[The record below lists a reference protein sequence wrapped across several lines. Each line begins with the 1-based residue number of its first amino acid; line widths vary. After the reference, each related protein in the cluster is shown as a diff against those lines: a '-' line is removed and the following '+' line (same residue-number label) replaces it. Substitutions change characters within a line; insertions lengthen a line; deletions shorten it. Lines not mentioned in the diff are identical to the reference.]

1 MMTSEFEARLQ
12 QARGAVTRLREAV
25 GRVIVGQAEVVD
37 EVMWAM
43 VGGGHVLL
51 EGAPGLGKTL
61 LVRTLAQCLDL
72 RFSRIQ
78 FTPDLMPSDVVGT
91 NVLVMDAAQR
101 AAGSMF
107 QVQKGPIFGQVVLAD
122 EINRATPKTQSAL
135 LEAMAEHAVTI
146 AGQRHVLDEPF
157 FVLATENPIE
167 MEGTYPLPEA
177 QLDRFLLKV
186 LVPNP
191 GEDELCEV
199 LGRTTGRAQEAP
211 PRVVDRDG
219 VIALR
224 ETCRDVAVAEPVLR
238 YAARL
243 VRATDPAASEAPELV
258 RRALRYG
265 AGVRGAQ
272 SLVLAAK
279 AVALC
284 EGHANVSFDDVKRV
298 AKPALRHRL
307 IRSFEG
313 EAEGTTTDSIVD
325 ALLGSVPARP
335 ASVEAERPR
344 GARGC
349 AGGSPSRRSSS
360 RASRPVTCTRRV
372 RPQRRRPCLRR
383 RSPCR
388 WRRSSAA
395 TQPTARAGRRSWRA

>member
-1 MMTSEFEARLQ
+1 VGENEETMTNDFEVRLQ
-12 QARGAVTRLREAV
+12 QAKGAIGILRDAI
-25 GRVIVGQAEVVD
+25 GKVIVGQGDVVD
-37 EVMWAM
+37 QVMWGLAA
-43 VGGGHVLL
+43 GGHVLL

-107 QVQKGPIFGQVVLAD
+107 QVQRGPIFGQIVLAD

-146 AGQRHVLDEPF
+146 AGQRLALEEPF

-186 LVPNP
+186 VVPNP
-191 GEDELCEV
+191 SEDDLCEV
-199 LGRTTGRAQEAP
+199 LVRTTGRAPEAP
-211 PRVVDRDG
+211 PRVIDRDA
-219 VIALR
+219 VMTLR
-224 ETCRDVAVAEPVLR
+224 TMCRDVAVAEPVLR

-243 VRATDPAASEAPELV
+243 VRASDPSTGEAPEAA

-284 EGHANVSFDDVKRV
+284 VGRANVSFEDVKRV

-313 EAEGTTTDSIVD
+313 EAEGTTTDAVID
-325 ALLGSVPARP
+325 ALLASVGTRP

-344 GARGC
+344 GA
-349 AGGSPSRRSSS
+349 A
-360 RASRPVTCTRRV
+360 
-372 RPQRRRPCLRR
+372 
-383 RSPCR
+383 
-388 WRRSSAA
+388 
-395 TQPTARAGRRSWRA
+395 

>member
-1 MMTSEFEARLQ
+1 MTNDFEARLQ
-12 QARGAVTRLREAV
+12 QAKAAIGMLRDAI
-25 GRVIVGQAEVVD
+25 GRVIVGQGEVVD
-37 EVMWAM
+37 QVMWGLTA
-43 VGGGHVLL
+43 GGHVLL

-61 LVRTLAQCLDL
+61 LVRTLSQCLDL

-107 QVQKGPIFGQVVLAD
+107 QVQRGPIFGQIVLAD

-146 AGQRHVLDEPF
+146 AGQRLVLEEPF

-186 LVPNP
+186 VVPNP
-191 GEDELCEV
+191 SEDELCEV
-199 LGRTTGRAQEAP
+199 LVRTTGRAPEAP
-211 PRVVDRDG
+211 PRVIDRDG
-219 VIALR
+219 VMTLR
-224 ETCRDVAVAEPVLR
+224 GMCRDVAVAEPVLR

-243 VRATDPAASEAPELV
+243 VRASDPTTAEAPDAAK
-258 RRALRYG
+258 RGLRYG

-284 EGHANVSFDDVKRV
+284 EGRANVSFEDVKRV

-313 EAEGTTTDSIVD
+313 EAEGTTTDAVID
-325 ALLGSVPARP
+325 ALLGKIGTRP

-344 GARGC
+344 GA
-349 AGGSPSRRSSS
+349 A
-360 RASRPVTCTRRV
+360 
-372 RPQRRRPCLRR
+372 
-383 RSPCR
+383 
-388 WRRSSAA
+388 
-395 TQPTARAGRRSWRA
+395 

>member
-1 MMTSEFEARLQ
+1 MTDMKFESELKVAARTI
-12 QARGAVTRLREAV
+12 GTLRDAIGKV
-25 GRVIVGQAEVVD
+25 VVGQAAVVD
-37 EVMWAM
+37 QVMWGLVA
-43 VGGGHVLL
+43 GGHVLL

-61 LVRTLAQCLDL
+61 LVRTISQCLDL
-72 RFSRIQ
+72 KFSRIQ

-91 NVLVMDAAQR
+91 NVLVMDASQR
-101 AAGSMF
+101 AAGSLF
-107 QVQKGPIFGQVVLAD
+107 QLQKGPIFGQIVLAD

-146 AGQRHVLDEPF
+146 AGTRHVLEEPF

-191 GEDELCEV
+191 SEDELCLV
-199 LGRTTGRAQEAP
+199 LSRTTGRGSEAA
-211 PRVVDRDG
+211 PRVLARDD
-219 VIALR
+219 VLSLR
-224 ETCRDVAVAEPVLR
+224 TMCRDVAVAEPVAR

-243 VRATDPAASEAPELV
+243 VRASDPAAKEAPDLAK
-258 RRALRYG
+258 RGLRYG

-284 EGHANVSFDDVKRV
+284 DGRANVSFADIAAV
-298 AKPALRHRL
+298 ARPALRHRM

-313 EAEGTTTDSIVD
+313 EADGVTTDAVVD
-325 ALLGSVPARP
+325 ALLAAVPTRP
-335 ASVEAERPR
+335 ANVDAER
-344 GARGC
+344 A
-349 AGGSPSRRSSS
+349 
-360 RASRPVTCTRRV
+360 
-372 RPQRRRPCLRR
+372 
-383 RSPCR
+383 
-388 WRRSSAA
+388 
-395 TQPTARAGRRSWRA
+395 

>member
-1 MMTSEFEARLQ
+1 MMDNFEGRLASAASTIATLR
-12 QARGAVTRLREAV
+12 QAI
-25 GRVIVGQAEVVD
+25 GRIIVGQTAVVD
-37 EVMWAM
+37 QVMWSLVA
-43 VGGGHVLL
+43 GGHVLL

-91 NVLVMDAAQR
+91 NVLVMDPAQR

-107 QVQKGPIFGQVVLAD
+107 ALQRGPIFGQIVLAD

-146 AGQRHVLDEPF
+146 AGTRHVLEEPF

-186 LVPNP
+186 VVPNP
-191 GEDELCEV
+191 SEDELCEV
-199 LGRTTGRAQEAP
+199 LTRTTGRGQEAP
-211 PRVVDRDG
+211 PRVLGRDG
-219 VIALR
+219 VLGLR
-224 ETCRDVAVAEPVLR
+224 VMCREVAVAEPVVR
-238 YAARL
+238 YAAKL
-243 VRATDPAASEAPELV
+243 VRASDPEAAEAPELV
-258 RRALRYG
+258 KKSIRYG
-265 AGVRGAQ
+265 AAVRGAQ

-284 EGHANVSFDDVKRV
+284 EGRAHVSFADIAKV
-298 AKPALRHRL
+298 AKPALRHRM

-313 EAEGTTTDSIVD
+313 EADGVTTDAVVD
-325 ALLGSVPARP
+325 CLLAAVPTRP
-335 ASVEAERPR
+335 ANVERE
-344 GARGC
+344 GAR
-349 AGGSPSRRSSS
+349 A
-360 RASRPVTCTRRV
+360 
-372 RPQRRRPCLRR
+372 
-383 RSPCR
+383 
-388 WRRSSAA
+388 
-395 TQPTARAGRRSWRA
+395 

>member
-1 MMTSEFEARLQ
+1 MSAEFEGQLK
-12 QARGAVTRLREAV
+12 QAAEAVARLREAI
-25 GRVIVGQAEVVD
+25 GHVIVGQGEVVD
-37 EVMWAM
+37 QVMWGLAA
-43 VGGGHVLL
+43 GGHVLL

-91 NVLVMDAAQR
+91 NVLVMDPAQR
-101 AAGSMF
+101 AQGAMF
-107 QVQKGPIFGQVVLAD
+107 AVQKGPIFGQIVLAD

-146 AGQRHVLDEPF
+146 AGQRHALEEPF

-186 LVPNP
+186 LVPSP
-191 GEDELCEV
+191 TEDELVDV
-199 LGRTTGRAQEAP
+199 LTRTTGRGPGAP
-211 PRVVDRDG
+211 PKVLAREG
-219 VIALR
+219 VLAVR
-224 ETCRDVAVAEPVLR
+224 AMCRDVVVAEPVAR

-243 VRATDPAASEAPELV
+243 VRASDPASKDAPELV
-258 RRALRYG
+258 KRALRFG

-284 EGHANVSFDDVKRV
+284 EGRAHVSFGDIQRV
-298 AKPALRHRL
+298 AKPCLRHRM

-313 EAEGTTTDSIVD
+313 EADGITTDAVVD
-325 ALLGSVPARP
+325 ALLAAVPTRP
-335 ASVEAERPR
+335 PAVDAERR
-344 GARGC
+344 E
-349 AGGSPSRRSSS
+349 
-360 RASRPVTCTRRV
+360 
-372 RPQRRRPCLRR
+372 
-383 RSPCR
+383 
-388 WRRSSAA
+388 
-395 TQPTARAGRRSWRA
+395 ARA

>member
-1 MMTSEFEARLQ
+1 VGENEETMTNDFEVRLQ
-12 QARGAVTRLREAV
+12 QAKGAIGILRDAI
-25 GRVIVGQAEVVD
+25 GKVIVGQGEVVD
-37 EVMWAM
+37 QVMWGLAA
-43 VGGGHVLL
+43 GGHVLL

-107 QVQKGPIFGQVVLAD
+107 QVQRGPIFGQIVLAD

-146 AGQRHVLDEPF
+146 AGQRLALEEPF

-186 LVPNP
+186 VVPNP
-191 GEDELCEV
+191 SEDELCEV
-199 LGRTTGRAQEAP
+199 LVRTTGRPPEAP
-211 PRVVDRDG
+211 PRVIDREG
-219 VIALR
+219 VMTLR
-224 ETCRDVAVAEPVLR
+224 GMCRDVAVAEPVLR

-243 VRATDPAASEAPELV
+243 VRASDPSTGDAPEAAK
-258 RRALRYG
+258 RALRYG

-284 EGHANVSFDDVKRV
+284 EGRANVSFDDVKRV

-313 EAEGTTTDSIVD
+313 EAEGTTTDAVID
-325 ALLGSVPARP
+325 ALLAAVGTRP

-344 GARGC
+344 GA
-349 AGGSPSRRSSS
+349 A
-360 RASRPVTCTRRV
+360 
-372 RPQRRRPCLRR
+372 
-383 RSPCR
+383 
-388 WRRSSAA
+388 
-395 TQPTARAGRRSWRA
+395 

>member
-1 MMTSEFEARLQ
+1 MMDNFEGRL
-12 QARGAVTRLREAV
+12 ASAASTIATLKGAV
-25 GRVIVGQAEVVD
+25 GRVIVGQAAVVD
-37 EVMWAM
+37 QVMWGLVA
-43 VGGGHVLL
+43 GGHVLL

-91 NVLVMDAAQR
+91 NVLVMDPAQR

-107 QVQKGPIFGQVVLAD
+107 ALLRGPIFGQIVLAD

-146 AGQRHVLDEPF
+146 AGTRHVLEEPF

-186 LVPNP
+186 IVPNP
-191 GEDELCEV
+191 SEDELCEV
-199 LGRTTGRAQEAP
+199 LTRTTGRGQEAP
-211 PRVVDRDG
+211 PRVLGRDG
-219 VIALR
+219 VLGLR
-224 ETCRDVAVAEPVLR
+224 AMCREVAVAEPVVR
-238 YAARL
+238 YAAKL
-243 VRATDPAASEAPELV
+243 VRASDPATPEAPELV
-258 RRALRYG
+258 KRSIRYG
-265 AGVRGAQ
+265 AAVRGAQ

-284 EGHANVSFDDVKRV
+284 EGRAHVSFADIAKV
-298 AKPALRHRL
+298 AKPSLRHRM

-313 EAEGTTTDSIVD
+313 EADGVTTDVIVD
-325 ALLGSVPARP
+325 ALLAAVPIRP
-335 ASVEAERPR
+335 ANVERE
-344 GARGC
+344 GAR
-349 AGGSPSRRSSS
+349 A
-360 RASRPVTCTRRV
+360 
-372 RPQRRRPCLRR
+372 
-383 RSPCR
+383 
-388 WRRSSAA
+388 
-395 TQPTARAGRRSWRA
+395 